1 LSTGTWQLTWTSEP
15 EHPAAAVLVLHGGQE
30 RSHRRGSWRQTAALR
45 MVPFARAI
53 ATRGRGQVAVGRL
66 LHSVRGWNGDEAS
79 PVADAREALAE
90 IRSRYPGIPLGLL
103 GHSMGG
109 RTALHLAGEPDVT
122 VVVGL
127 APWVA
132 RGDRPSGGPG
142 LRALL
147 MHGTRDRITS
157 PKATRW
163 MARELG
169 ALGVDVT
176 WRPVLGEGHSLLRF
190 ARLWHRE
197 AAAFVVDSLVGPP
210 VAPAGADARIDQDA
224 PLDLDARIDDHA
236 GPHLDPGSEE
246 GTESREPDATNC
258 A

>member
-1 LSTGTWQLTWTSEP
+1 MTTRTWQFAWTSEP
-15 EHPAAAVLVLHGGQE
+15 ERPAAAVLVLHGGQE
-30 RSHRRGSWRQTAALR
+30 RSRHRARWRHVAALR
-45 MVPFARAI
+45 MVPFARAV
-53 ATRGRGQVAVGRL
+53 AAGGQGQVAVARL
-66 LHSVRGWNGDEAS
+66 LHTVRGWNGDEAS

-90 IRSRYPGIPLGLL
+90 LRSRHPGIPLGLL

-109 RTALHLAGEPDVT
+109 RTALHVADEPGVA

-132 RGDRPSGGPG
+132 RGDLPRGGPG
-142 LRALL
+142 LRVLL

-169 ALGVDVT
+169 TLGVDVT
-176 WRPVLGEGHSLLRF
+176 WRPIPGAGHALLRF
-190 ARLWHRE
+190 ARRWHRE
-197 AAAFVVDSLVGPP
+197 AAAFLVQGLLGPP
-210 VAPAGADARIDQDA
+210 PERRDA
-224 PLDLDARIDDHA
+224 
-236 GPHLDPGSEE
+236 E
-246 GTESREPDATNC
+246 GTTSRDPEPDPTNC